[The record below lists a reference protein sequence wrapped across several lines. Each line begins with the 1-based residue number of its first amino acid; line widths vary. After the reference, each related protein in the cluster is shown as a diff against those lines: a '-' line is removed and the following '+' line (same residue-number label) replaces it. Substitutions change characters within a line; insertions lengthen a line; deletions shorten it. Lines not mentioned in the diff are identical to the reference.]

1 MGLLSKFIKQ
11 VVNTTAENVAEKEA
25 DKVAA
30 KLADAVE
37 QKLNQAAKDAKE
49 AEASLAE
56 AAAGMK
62 EAEEALKEAENDGSL
77 EQAFSFLGALA
88 GAAKAGAEKQESAAV
103 QTAAQAEAAVG
114 EAGQEEV
121 TAPGQSWG
129 PTMPAEENQYNFP
142 GTPVQYFEKILAEDF
157 PACRLEKEEPADS
170 KATVFTLWQGEQ
182 RAAVIELLNKNSVR
196 NKLRRDCREAGI
208 PYTRFYYDAPG
219 WWNTRVYVKE
229 RITKAMAGEI

>member
-37 QKLNQAAKDAKE
+37 QKLSQAAKDAKE
-49 AEASLAE
+49 AEVSLAE

-62 EAEEALKEAENDGSL
+62 EAEATLKEAEKNGSL

-88 GAAKAGAEKQESAAV
+88 GAAKAEGEKQESAAV
-103 QTAAQAEAAVG
+103 QADSALGQAAD
-114 EAGQEEV
+114 EEV
-121 TAPGQSWG
+121 TVPGQSWG

-170 KATVFTLWQGEQ
+170 KATVFTLWQGDQ
-182 RAAVIELLNKNSVR
+182 QAAVIELLNKNSVR
-196 NKLRRDCREAGI
+196 NKLRRDCRQAGI
-208 PYTRFYYDAPG
+208 PYARFYYDAPG